1 MSWCWTLNLVA
12 MALGGGPAGP
22 QPLRSVSTD
31 TRAIERG
38 DLFVALRGENFDAHD
53 FLGEAVQKGAAA
65 LVVAD
70 PIRAAG
76 LGVPVYT
83 VDDTLVALG
92 ALGAFRRASWGGPV
106 VAVAGSNGKTTTK
119 ELIRAALGAVLDVH
133 ATSANLN
140 NRVGVPLTLLALR
153 DEADVAV
160 IEAGTNMPGEIPI
173 LREMLRPDIAVV
185 TCVEEEHLEGLGSME
200 AIFREETAIF
210 DRALIAVGPAAQQEI
225 IAQGARTA
233 RRAVSAGLDEGDV
246 RSTRWEIGGDGVGRI
261 FMEDVVVQPPARGV
275 HNLRNT
281 MLALVVARECGVSY
295 ADAARGIEAM
305 HGLAMRS
312 SWEAMGT
319 ATLINDAYNA
329 NPGSMRAALDMLV
342 GAGTGRQRVAVL
354 GTMRELGVHA
364 ERMHLEVARHA
375 LASDVE
381 LIAGMGDM
389 AGALHEAA
397 PGDSRVVASADLED
411 LWEALQPKL
420 ARDAIIL
427 LKASRGVQL
436 ERLVPHLTQWATS

>member
-1 MSWCWTLNLVA
+1 MSWCWTLDLVA

-22 QPLRSVSTD
+22 LPLRRVCTD
-31 TRAIERG
+31 TRSIERG

-53 FLGEAVQKGAAA
+53 FLGEAVRKGAAA

-70 PIRAAG
+70 PTRAAG
-76 LGVPVYT
+76 LGAPVYA

-92 ALGAFRRASWGGPV
+92 ALAAFRRAAWGGPV

-119 ELIRAALGAVLDVH
+119 EIIRAALGAVLDVH

-160 IEAGTNMPGEIPI
+160 VEAGTNMPGEIPTLRDI
-173 LREMLRPDIAVV
+173 LRPEIAVV
-185 TCVEEEHLEGLGSME
+185 TCVEEEHLEGLGSLE

-210 DRALIAVGPAAQQEI
+210 DGALIAIGPASQPEI
-225 IAQGARTA
+225 VAQGARAA

-246 RSTRWEIGGDGVGRI
+246 RASRWEIGAEGVGRI
-261 FMEDVVVQPPARGV
+261 FMEDVAVQPPARGV

-281 MLALVVARECGVSY
+281 MLALGVARECGVSY
-295 ADAARGIEAM
+295 ADAARGIGAM
-305 HGLAMRS
+305 PGPAMRS
-312 SWEAMGT
+312 SWEPLGM

-342 GAGTGRQRVAVL
+342 HTGKGRQRVAVL

-364 ERMHLEVARHA
+364 QRMHLEVARHA

-381 LIAGMGDM
+381 VIAGVGEM
-389 AGALHEAA
+389 ASALDEAA
-397 PGDSRVVASADLED
+397 SGDSRVVAAAELED
-411 LWEALQPKL
+411 LWGALQPKL

-427 LKASRGVQL
+427 LKASRGVRL
-436 ERLVPHLTQWATS
+436 ERLVPHLTQWATG